1 MDEFEEALENPAL
14 AAEQADEELAA
25 AASSL
30 QAVARGRNERKE
42 FLAKKNKATKIQAQI
57 RGQQSRKKAKK
68 QKESAT
74 KIQAQVRGRRT
85 RKKVLKTG
93 GGKEDGNRGG
103 SPVK

>member
-14 AAEQADEELAA
+14 DAEQADEELAA
-25 AASSL
+25 AGASLL
-30 QAVARGRNERKE
+30 QAVVRGRNERKE
-42 FLAKKNKATKIQAQI
+42 FLATKIQAQI

-85 RKKVLKTG
+85 RKKVLETG

-103 SPVK
+103 SPVT

>member
-42 FLAKKNKATKIQAQI
+42 FLATKIQAQI